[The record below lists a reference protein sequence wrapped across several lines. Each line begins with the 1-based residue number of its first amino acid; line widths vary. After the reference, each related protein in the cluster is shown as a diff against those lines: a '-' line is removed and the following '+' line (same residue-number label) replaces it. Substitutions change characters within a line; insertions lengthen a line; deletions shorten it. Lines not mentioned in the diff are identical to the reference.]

1 MISSFTLK
9 PNRKYFS
16 LSFLSPKN
24 KIYPTHS
31 LQDSQVILKS
41 QNNTPLR
48 ISVKSP
54 LIKDQTFRF
63 SSAEL
68 LREKAQSI
76 KFPCIS
82 PFSGY
87 IEERIQDNNSHEDNI
102 EVQVQDP
109 QCRICLEINNI
120 IDMISP
126 CHCNGSLKYV
136 HQHCLKLWLLKS
148 DKSEID
154 ISSCEVCKT
163 KFVMNF
169 KYSHM
174 LTPCN
179 EYSCKSWLPF
189 LISCVMIIGILSF
202 YYQGYFKSDSQG
214 IMIIVISVIF
224 SIIGLTCLILSGI
237 KMSQVCIE
245 KKVNEW
251 SILNFPEQ
259 GSV

>member
-24 KIYPTHS
+24 KVYPTHS

-41 QNNTPLR
+41 QENTPLR

-54 LIKDQTFRF
+54 FIKDQTFRF
-63 SSAEL
+63 SSAEI

-82 PFSGY
+82 PFSRY
-87 IEERIQDNNSHEDNI
+87 IEEQAEDNNNSNV
-102 EVQVQDP
+102 EVVEVQDP
-109 QCRICLEINNI
+109 QCRICLEVNNI
-120 IDMISP
+120 FDMISP
-126 CHCNGSLKYV
+126 CRCNGSLKFV

-169 KYSHM
+169 KYSHSI
-174 LTPCN
+174 TPCN
-179 EYSCKSWLPF
+179 ENSCKSWLPF

-202 YYQGYFKSDSQG
+202 YYQGYFKTDSQG
-214 IMIIVISVIF
+214 IMVIVISAIF
-224 SIIGLTCLILSGI
+224 TFIGLACLIFSGI

-251 SILNFPEQ
+251 CILNLSES